1 MKLIVKRERG
11 KERRRER
18 EREKEMKFWDWE
30 QTKNGDESGDKEREK
45 GDWEEVGKDEWLQRW
60 KRGEKEMRLKAL
72 LKIETRMTG
81 ESRQREREREGGD
94 SLSKW
99 QRERW
104 RERKER
110 VRGVKRTSRQLQPE
124 RKRVL
129 ARLKKPG
136 RPLKTIRLMKYVKAH
151 KETPRPFRKEGWVEI
166 WSRKLG
172 KILCISKN
180 EKHAK
185 ALSIRTS

>member
-1 MKLIVKRERG
+1 M
-11 KERRRER
+11 ER
-18 EREKEMKFWDWE
+18 E
-30 QTKNGDESGDKEREK
+30 
-45 GDWEEVGKDEWLQRW
+45 
-60 KRGEKEMRLKAL
+60 
-72 LKIETRMTG
+72 
-81 ESRQREREREGGD
+81 
-94 SLSKW
+94 
-99 QRERW
+99 
-104 RERKER
+104 ERK
-110 VRGVKRTSRQLQPE
+110 RGVKRTSRQLQPE

-166 WSRKLG
+166 WSKKLG